1 MLNGCGETIILCK
14 SDCMSSVTIYLN
26 QKVKETPLLA
36 SRISITTCNIIQSAS
51 TITIVLSRPCLY
63 YETSTKLDRHHFV
76 SVAVLLIIDVYIRLA
91 LKSA

>member
-63 YETSTKLDRHHFV
+63 ETSTKLDRHHFV